1 MNNLERI
8 IAEAR
13 KKLVCPVCGRSY
25 DASEIRLRGFLDKAF
40 IIQTVCSNGHMPL
53 VTVFV
58 ATSHPGTTPVVKQQ
72 TPLVGRAKV
81 TINDVIE
88 SHNILEH
95 FHGDVSELWRN
106 KNSKAGQ

>member
-40 IIQTVCSNGHMPL
+40 IIQTVCNNGHMPL

-58 ATSHPGTTPVVKQQ
+58 ATAQPGSTPVVKQQ
-72 TPLVGRAKV
+72 TPLVSHDKV

-88 SHNILEH
+88 SHTILEN
-95 FHGDVSELWRN
+95 FTGDVSELWRD
-106 KNSKAGQ
+106 KKSKA